1 VLSFPSY
8 VTVGSLQKGSC
19 SSQSGMI
26 PGSWQH
32 KMKLQLILK
41 SSKAYYVLSDAAM
54 SLQKYGRALRY
65 IKLALQSHGKPLQ
78 MSVFGVPW
86 EGVRII

>member
-1 VLSFPSY
+1 MGLFREV
-8 VTVGSLQKGSC
+8 KHC
-19 SSQSGMI
+19 SQSGMI

-41 SSKAYYVLSDAAM
+41 SSKAYYVLSDAAL

-65 IKLALQSHGKPLQ
+65 IKLALQCHGKLDFLKGSSYMGLNLLSPL
-78 MSVFGVPW
+78 
-86 EGVRII
+86 